1 MAASRHP
8 VPPSSTVSIPRSWL
22 IGLVAIFIT
31 PWLIFAAIYARGAS
45 AEETGSPAATTPR
58 PSKTGAM
65 GPWGRITTSPILV
78 SPPLEYIPAEE
89 PAREPVVWY
98 LPNTSPDV
106 AATFLA
112 WTGMPQA
119 DAARILAT
127 ARQDPSTN
135 GIALFPDA
143 ATIRGFS
150 ADVRARLYLKLAKS
164 RMNRAQAESYRFLGS
179 SPSDWFDGSPV
190 SSATRAIVEPLI
202 YRDGPFLHFADLE
215 TARPEITDPAE
226 WRLLRKALMRSS
238 TVVAKLT
245 VERPSEVAQLA
256 QYWGAGGRRLDIRP
270 LIESVAGGGPDH
282 SIDVIHLLPSLAR
295 NHLYRYP
302 KLTAADLDKSIL
314 ANCLWTALNFFAL
327 EPNDRF
333 LDVETSLNT
342 LKNDYYIVEDGFQLG
357 DVVAFLDENGTLY
370 HAAVY
375 LADGLAFTKNGTSP
389 MAPWTIM
396 SVDNIRAFYN
406 VRAENARLIYHR
418 RKDL

>member
-1 MAASRHP
+1 M
-8 VPPSSTVSIPRSWL
+8 
-22 IGLVAIFIT
+22 FIT
-31 PWLIFAAIYARGAS
+31 PWLIFAAIYARS
-45 AEETGSPAATTPR
+45 AAAAESTTLPEEPAGPPA
-58 PSKTGAM
+58 TGAA
-65 GPWGRITTSPILV
+65 GPWGRITTSPIIV

-89 PAREPVVWY
+89 PQAGLVAWY

-106 AATFLA
+106 AAAFLA

-119 DAARILAT
+119 DASRILAT

-143 ATIRGFS
+143 AAIRGFS

-164 RMNRAQAESYRFLGS
+164 RLNRAQAESYRFLGS
-179 SPSDWFDGSPV
+179 SSADWFSGSPV
-190 SSATRAIVEPLI
+190 SAATRATVEPLM

-215 TARPEITDPAE
+215 TVRTEIKDPNE
-226 WRLLRKALMRSS
+226 WRLLLKTLMRSS
-238 TVVAKLT
+238 TVIARLG
-245 VERPSEVAQLA
+245 VESTSEVNALA
-256 QYWGAGGRRLDIRP
+256 QYWGTGGRRLDIRP
-270 LIESVAGGGPDH
+270 LLESVAGAGQDR

-295 NHLYRYP
+295 NNLYRYP
-302 KLTAADLDKSIL
+302 KLTAADLDKPVL

-327 EPNDRF
+327 QPNDRF

-357 DVVAFLDENGTLY
+357 DVVAFLDDNGTLY

-396 SVDNIRAFYN
+396 SVENIRAFYN